1 VAGIHSVPVCG
12 GSRGGTSDEKGG
24 AMTRALMQSDLLFY
38 SLVYLLVVFAVGF
51 FVACLESS
59 LKNWEEE
66 SDDPR

>member
-1 VAGIHSVPVCG
+1 MQPA
-12 GSRGGTSDEKGG
+12 
-24 AMTRALMQSDLLFY
+24 MQSDMLFW

-51 FVACLESS
+51 VAACSESA

>member
-1 VAGIHSVPVCG
+1 VIQA
-12 GSRGGTSDEKGG
+12 
-24 AMTRALMQSDLLFY
+24 AMQSDLLFY

-51 FVACLESS
+51 VAACLESA